1 MAHLQQLFARYRL
14 YSLGIAIGLAFSVA
28 DAQSVSTNQAVTSDL
43 RLKPVLGTL
52 PAWSPDGRKI
62 AFSRGGGVNGQI
74 FLMNVDGSNQTQ
86 LTHNSGDNRWLSWSH
101 DSSKIAF
108 SSDRDHPMSMEFNR
122 PSRYEIYVINV
133 NGTGERRLTFD
144 NSQSL
149 YPSWAP
155 DGKSI
160 AFTSGPDGFPGIYR
174 IGADGSG
181 QSRLSGDAE
190 KFTLS
195 AWSPNGAKFAML
207 KQGPF
212 DKSIYLMNADGS
224 GIVKLTTAP
233 ERPRYLSWSPD
244 GSVIAFSAKG
254 TLHAPECD
262 HQPAQIY
269 VLKVRS
275 VKIKALT
282 NDCDN
287 NWGPSWSPDGEKI
300 IFTVG
305 MGNAFQSIHVIDAD
319 GDNKVQMTD
328 VPVF

>member
-1 MAHLQQLFARYRL
+1 MSSAR
-14 YSLGIAIGLAFSVA
+14 A
-28 DAQSVSTNQAVTSDL
+28 
-43 RLKPVLGTL
+43 
-52 PAWSPDGRKI
+52 PDP
-62 AFSRGGGVNGQI
+62 
-74 FLMNVDGSNQTQ
+74 
-86 LTHNSGDNRWLSWSH
+86 DNRWFSWSP

-108 SSDRDHPMSMEFNR
+108 SSDRDHPRSMELNR
-122 PSRYEIYVINV
+122 PSRFEIYVINV

-160 AFTSGPDGFPGIYR
+160 AFTSAPDDSAAIYR
-174 IGADGSG
+174 IGAYGSG
-181 QSRLSGDAE
+181 QSRLSGGTE
-190 KFTLS
+190 EFVEP
-195 AWSPNGAKFAML
+195 AWSPNGAKIAML
-207 KQGPF
+207 KQDFF

-233 ERPRYLSWSPD
+233 ERPAYLSWSPD

-254 TLHAPECD
+254 TLDPTECGSD
-262 HQPAQIY
+262 WRKPAQIY

-275 VKIKALT
+275 GKIKELT
-282 NDCDN
+282 SDCDN
-287 NWGPSWSPDGEKI
+287 NWGPSWSPDGTKI
-300 IFTVG
+300 IFTAG
-305 MGNAFQSIHVIDAD
+305 KSIHVIDAA